1 MAGLF
6 IADSKFALPTLSD
19 TPTWKEALSSPLHDE
34 WLKACNV
41 EMSMIDKFKT
51 YTVVPRPPN
60 INIIPLHFI
69 PRIKCNADGEIDKFK
84 SCLVTGG
91 NHQIYGLDFNDTF
104 VWIC

>member
-6 IADSKFALPTLSD
+6 VADSKFALPALSD
-19 TPTWKEALSSPLHDE
+19 TPTWKEALSSPLCDE

-41 EMSMIDKFKT
+41 EMSMINKFKT
-51 YTVVPRPPN
+51 YIVVPRPPN

-91 NHQIYGLDFNDTF
+91 NRQIYGLDFNDTF